1 MSAAETWSRVEK
13 GGKRL
18 VRRRPPRS
26 AIELPRWFHYDC
38 VIGAWRPLL
47 TKAAI
52 LLLEGERNAGKL
64 ARVHA
69 TVLAGE
75 CGRC

>member
-1 MSAAETWSRVEK
+1 MSAAETWSRVER
-13 GGKRL
+13 GGRRL

-26 AIELPRWFHYDC
+26 AIELPRWTHYDTL
-38 VIGAWRPLL
+38 IGAWRPLL
-47 TKAAI
+47 TRAAV
-52 LLLEGERNAGKL
+52 LCLEGERAAGKL
-64 ARVHA
+64 SRVHA